1 MVGKYGL
8 MNKQKRET
16 PEWIESVIPARPM
29 MRLEHCQIAT
39 LAELGYYLGRTGVE
53 EKLTRE

>member
-1 MVGKYGL
+1 MGNFRVMYE
-8 MNKQKRET
+8 QKRET

-39 LAELGYYLGRTGVE
+39 LAELGYYLGITGVE